1 MLRASRLSVCIALGL
16 LANPALAAKTP
27 RIGEAVKVVNEVRA
41 EIDRDV
47 RDLGLGDAV
56 HQDET
61 VEVGSNS
68 VGEIVLDDKTKL
80 ALGPGSRLLLDKF
93 VYNGERG
100 RGDIVFDLV
109 KGTFRFVT
117 GVAAKNSYRI
127 RTPTAALTVR
137 GTIFDVYIDD
147 DSGMWIL
154 LMEGAIRACNDQGT
168 CRVLDRPGQILRV
181 SPRGELSQPARWAQ
195 LPGRQA
201 LDFDIAFPFVANPP
215 GVDPNPTLTKEA
227 IIASVPT
234 RATNPKAPPP
244 PTTRQPPNDPPS
256 YKAPRP
262 SRPPAVRETYVPQRR
277 IDPAQIEAAIT
288 LGIGIARAV
297 RRDREEGKNNDY
309 PSQSRRWPGPVEIPI
324 PPIRYP
330 GGGKYR
336 SPG

>member
-1 MLRASRLSVCIALGL
+1 MLRASKISICVVLGL
-16 LANPALAAKTP
+16 LASPALAAKTP

-41 EIDRDV
+41 EFERDV
-47 RDLGLGDAV
+47 RDLGRGDAV

-147 DSGMWIL
+147 NSGMWIL

-168 CRVLDRPGQILRV
+168 CRMLDRPGQILRV

-201 LDFDIAFPFVANPP
+201 LDFDTAFPFVATPP

-227 IIASVPT
+227 ILASAVPT
-234 RATNPKAPPP
+234 RTTPKAPTPP
-244 PTTRQPPNDPPS
+244 STRQPPSDPPTYNS
-256 YKAPRP
+256 PRP
-262 SRPPAVRETYVPQRR
+262 SRPPALRETYVPKRK
-277 IDPAQIEAAIT
+277 IDPAQIEAAIA
-288 LGIGIARAV
+288 LGIGIARTV
-297 RRDREEGKNNDY
+297 RRDREENRADDY
-309 PSQSRRWPGPVEIPI
+309 PSHTRRWPRMIDMPM
-324 PPIRYP
+324 PPMRYP

>member
-1 MLRASRLSVCIALGL
+1 MRRVSRIAICIALGL
-16 LANPALAAKTP
+16 LASPALAAKTP

-41 EIDRDV
+41 EFERDI
-47 RDLGLGDAV
+47 RDLGRGDAV

-168 CRVLDRPGQILRV
+168 CRMLDRPGQILRV

-201 LDFDIAFPFVANPP
+201 LDFDTAFPFVANPP

-227 IIASVPT
+227 ILASAVPT
-234 RATNPKAPPP
+234 RQTTPKAPPP
-244 PTTRQPPNDPPS
+244 PTTRPPTEPPS
-256 YKAPRP
+256 YNPRP
-262 SRPPAVRETYVPQRR
+262 SRPPGLRETYVPKHR
-277 IDPAQIEAAIT
+277 IDPGQIEAAIA
-288 LGIGIARAV
+288 LGIGIARAA
-297 RRDREEGKNNDY
+297 RRDRDEGRYDD
-309 PSQSRRWPGPVEIPI
+309 PSHARRWPRPVDIPI
-324 PPIRYP
+324 PPMRYP